1 MNSKEICLYT
11 LEALKRAGADMAA
24 VRAYKSKADELNVQA
39 KEVRLL
45 RTVFSTGIAIKAVK
59 DQKKGTISINK
70 AEKEEIDTAVAAC
83 MEALEAATPDEAE
96 GVAEVTENANFA
108 SGDPEGDLEAL
119 YDRVREFIGQVEDK
133 YPKVVLEELVAEY
146 IHQELCYMTSTG
158 VEYNEEG
165 GLYGFSTTFSA
176 HEGEKGSSFNYY
188 GARFERPDKPLLSLG
203 MTEELIRESQ
213 EALETGSVDGK
224 FEGTIVLTP
233 ASIDNLIGTIIS
245 NFISDTPLMDG
256 TSIWK
261 NAKGTRVASECFNL
275 VIDPEAEGIVPV
287 GTHITSDGYPIH
299 KLDLIRNGVLRN
311 FMLSRYGAKKT
322 GMERTYGSAANILVL
337 PGEDALSDIIGSIE
351 KGIYV
356 QRLSGGSPSATGE
369 FSGVAKN
376 SFLIENGKITRP
388 VSETMVSMNMAE
400 MIKNIRGISRE
411 TANDGM
417 GPQPWIAMDGV
428 TISGK

>member
-1 MNSKEICLYT
+1 
-11 LEALKRAGADMAA
+11 
-24 VRAYKSKADELNVQA
+24 
-39 KEVRLL
+39 
-45 RTVFSTGIAIKAVK
+45 
-59 DQKKGTISINK
+59 
-70 AEKEEIDTAVAAC
+70 
-83 MEALEAATPDEAE
+83 
-96 GVAEVTENANFA
+96 
-108 SGDPEGDLEAL
+108 
-119 YDRVREFIGQVEDK
+119 
-133 YPKVVLEELVAEY
+133 
-146 IHQELCYMTSTG
+146 MTSTG
-158 VEYNEEG
+158 VEFNENG

-188 GARFERPDKPLLSLG
+188 GARFEKPDRPLISLG

-213 EALETGSVDGK
+213 NSLDTEGVDGK

-233 ASIDNLIGTIIS
+233 ASIDNLIGTILS

-261 NAKGTRVASECFNL
+261 NAKGTQVASKEFNL
-275 VIDPEAEGIVPV
+275 VIDPEAEGVVPV

-299 KLDLIRNGVLRN
+299 KLDLIRNGVLEN
-311 FMLSRYGAKKT
+311 YMLSRYGAKKI

-337 PGEDALSDIIGSIE
+337 PGEKKLADIIGSIE

-356 QRLSGGSPSATGE
+356 QRLSGGSPAANGE

-376 SFLIENGKITRP
+376 SFLIENGKITRA
-388 VSETMVSMNMAE
+388 VSETMVTMNMAE
-400 MIKNIRGISRE
+400 IIRNVRGISRE

-428 TISGK
+428 TVSGK